1 MTSGWPTPDAGSIA
15 LWRVTDTIMSKPETG
30 KTFGLPDMEVPEKMF
45 YKIRDVAKIMGV
57 KAHVLR
63 YWESEFST
71 LSPKKNRSG
80 QRTYTRKDIDS
91 ALEIKRLLHEER
103 FSIAGAKRY
112 MKKKKGS
119 RLEDD
124 IVTNIRKELIEL
136 QEMLENDI

>member
-1 MTSGWPTPDAGSIA
+1 MTSVWPTPGAESIA

-30 KTFGLPDMEVPEKMF
+30 KAVGLPGMEMPEKMF

-71 LSPKKNRSG
+71 LSPRKNRSG

-112 MKKKKGS
+112 MKKKRGAKF
-119 RLEDD
+119 EKD
-124 IVTNIRKELIEL
+124 IVTSIRRDLVEL
-136 QEMLENDI
+136 QEMLESDV